1 MFVAG
6 KRAKPVIMFGVD
18 SLSTQDR
25 IRYRIPRPSNG
36 RYVLSK
42 ASGTA
47 DRATH
52 RWTARRTSGRVK
64 INRECGRITH
74 YELIND

>member
-18 SLSTQDR
+18 SLNTHDR
-25 IRYRIPRPSNG
+25 IRYRILRPSNG
-36 RYVLSK
+36 RYVLLK
-42 ASGTA
+42 ASGV

-52 RWTARRTSGRVK
+52 RTARRTSGRVK
-64 INRECGRITH
+64 INRDAAES
-74 YELIND
+74 